1 MIVTCLVEPG
11 HFRQIHSF
19 VQQSSEGQGRLEVVS
34 LAAIDD
40 SDSSAAFNS
49 GTPQNLE
56 PPNTNAAYTPA
67 PAPATATADSA
78 AARYLFSFSLV
89 LLTKFR
95 QALDQHE
102 LINMVTLMHNRHCS
116 CCRHHVLQLQY
127 FTAPNQLLL
136 AS

>member
-67 PAPATATADSA
+67 PAPATATVDSA
-78 AARYLFSFSLV
+78 AARYCV
-89 LLTKFR
+89 LLFFSVADK
-95 QALDQHE
+95 
-102 LINMVTLMHNRHCS
+102 IS
-116 CCRHHVLQLQY
+116 
-127 FTAPNQLLL
+127 
-136 AS
+136 ASIGSA